1 MVAGLRVWLLGLL
14 AVGAWFLAGYGTPL
28 PVPLKSDAPTQEFSA
43 GRAGENLTRLLGDQK
58 PHPAG
63 TPENEAVHARLMSA
77 LSQLGIAGQSISGM
91 SCRGGRGGVT
101 CGTVSDIAAEAIPG
115 DGKALLLMA
124 HMDSV
129 AAGPGAADDQS
140 GVAIVLEVARAL
152 KAQSDHRHPVMLLF
166 TDGEEMGLLGAHLF
180 LDDPAWRD
188 RIGAVI
194 NVEARGNQ
202 GKSFLFQTSEGD
214 AQLVDIYA
222 KNVARPSA
230 SSLYDTIYRYL
241 PNDTDLTPFLQAGF
255 PAYNFAFI
263 GNAGQYHTR
272 LDRKENLNPGTIQS
286 QGEAVLGTARG
297 MEGVDWTNLKSS
309 GAIYFDVLGRF
320 LPRLPVSFALP
331 LSLAAFFAIA
341 IAGWLNARGRKPKR
355 GKLTAAFMPL
365 LFILG
370 TVAAGFALTSLT
382 ALIGGDTPFAYP
394 TALRVSLAAA
404 VWMLAL
410 MCMRGAGPTASWLWV
425 AGLGVVCAIF
435 APGLSPYFLFPSL
448 IAAVLMLL
456 SIVIGG
462 GCFGRGFALL
472 VSALVMLVVWI
483 GFVAQGEAIMGI
495 AAHPLFTVPAAIG
508 LLALLPLMGAQKM
521 SEGFRQF
528 SVVLSLL
535 VALGACLAAGLQP
548 AFSAAAPERL
558 NIRYVEKDGKSWWLA
573 DPVNTLP
580 AAMRTASAFS
590 KDPLVLAAWR
600 GYVAPAGVVQLP
612 APSATVTRNAATITI
627 DLHGSPDANGM
638 VLMVPSGLGS
648 VRTNDAPVQTISG
661 SNERSFVSCGGRDCA
676 NAHIVLNFTGPVA
689 KSVILAET
697 RYGLPSDA
705 AFLLKARPD
714 WAVPA
719 GQGDMSFAAVDVA
732 VPE

>member
-43 GRAGENLTRLLGDQK
+43 GRASESLARILGEQK

-63 TPENEAVHARLMSA
+63 TPENEAVHTRLMEE
-77 LSQLGIAGQSISGM
+77 LSKLGLTGQTISGM

-101 CGTVSDIAAEAIPG
+101 CGTVTDIAAEAIPG

-129 AAGPGAADDQS
+129 AAGPGAGDDQS

-152 KAQSDHRHPVMLLF
+152 NAKDDHRHPLMLLF

-188 RIGAVI
+188 RVGAVI

-202 GKSFLFQTSEGD
+202 GKSYLFQTSDGD
-214 AQLVDIYA
+214 AQLIDIYA
-222 KNVARPSA
+222 RNVARPSA
-230 SSLYDTIYRYL
+230 SSLYDTIYHYL

-263 GNAGQYHTR
+263 GNAGQYHTG
-272 LDRKENLNPGTIQS
+272 LDRKENLNPATIQS
-286 QGEAVLGTARG
+286 QGDAVLGTARG
-297 MEGVDWTNLKSS
+297 LENADWANLKST

-320 LPRLPVSFALP
+320 LPRLPVSLALP
-331 LSLAAFFAIA
+331 LSLAVFFAIA
-341 IAGWLNARGRKPKR
+341 IAGWLNGRGRKPTR
-355 GKLTAAFMPL
+355 GKFTAAIMPL
-365 LFILG
+365 LFLASC
-370 TVAAGFALTSLT
+370 VAAGFALTSL
-382 ALIGGDTPFAYP
+382 AGLIGGDVPSAYP

-404 VWMLAL
+404 VWILAL
-410 MCMRGAGPTASWLWV
+410 LCMEGAGATASWLWL
-425 AGLGVVCAIF
+425 AGLGIACAVF
-435 APGLSPYFLFPSL
+435 VPGLSPYFLFPSL
-448 IAAVLMLL
+448 VAAVLMLFT
-456 SIVIGG
+456 IG
-462 GCFGRGFALL
+462 FGRSFALL
-472 VSALVMLVVWI
+472 ISALVMLVVWI

-528 SVVLSLL
+528 SVALSLL
-535 VALGACLAAGLQP
+535 VALGACLTAGLQP
-548 AFSAAAPERL
+548 AFSTATPERL

-590 KDPLVLAAWR
+590 KDPLMLAAWR

-612 APSATVTRNAATITI
+612 APSATVTRNSATVTL
-627 DLHGSPDANGM
+627 DLHGSDDANGM
-638 VLMVPSGLGS
+638 VLMVPAGLGS
-648 VRTNDAPVQTISG
+648 VSINDAPVQTISG
-661 SNERSFVSCGGRDCA
+661 SGEQNFVSCGGKDCA

-705 AFLLKARPD
+705 AFLLKARSD

>member
-28 PVPLKSDAPTQEFSA
+28 PVPLKSDASTQEFSA
-43 GRAGENLTRLLGDQK
+43 GRAGDSLTRLLGKQR

-63 TPENEAVHARLMSA
+63 TTENDAVHARLMDE
-77 LSQLGIAGQSISGM
+77 LSRLGLSGQTISGM

-101 CGTVSDIAAEAIPG
+101 CATVSDIAAEAIPG
-115 DGKALLLMA
+115 EGKALLLMA

-180 LDDPAWRD
+180 LDDPAWAARV
-188 RIGAVI
+188 GAVI

-202 GKSFLFQTSEGD
+202 GKSYLFQTSDGD
-214 AQLVDIYA
+214 AQLIDIYA
-222 KNVARPSA
+222 KNVAHPSA

-241 PNDTDLTPFLQAGF
+241 PKDTDLTPFLQAGF

-263 GNAGQYHTR
+263 GNAGQYHTG
-272 LDRKENLNPGTIQS
+272 LDRKENLNPGTLQS

-297 MEGVDWTNLKSS
+297 LGNAEWGNLKSS
-309 GAIYFDVLGRF
+309 GAIYFDVPGRF
-320 LPRLPVSFALP
+320 LPRMPVRFALP
-331 LSLAAFFAIA
+331 LSLALFFAIA
-341 IAGWLNARGRKPKR
+341 IAGWLNGRGRKPKR
-355 GKLTAAFMPL
+355 GKLTAAMMPL
-365 LFILG
+365 LFLLG
-370 TVAAGFALTSLT
+370 AVVAGFALTSL
-382 ALIGGDTPFAYP
+382 AGLIGGDAPTAYP

-404 VWMLAL
+404 MWMLAL
-410 MCMRGAGPTASWLWV
+410 LCMGGAGPTASWLWL
-425 AGLGVVCAIF
+425 AGLGIVCAVF
-435 APGLSPYFLFPSL
+435 APGLAPYFLFPSL
-448 IAAVLMLL
+448 VAAVLMLL
-456 SIVIGG
+456 SIG
-462 GCFGRGFALL
+462 FGRRLALL

-483 GFVAQGEAIMGI
+483 GLAAQSEAIMGI

-508 LLALLPLMGAQKM
+508 LLALLSLMGAQKM
-521 SEGFRQF
+521 DEGFWRF

-535 VALGACLAAGLQP
+535 VALGACLTAGLQP
-548 AFSAAAPERL
+548 AFSAATPERL
-558 NIRYVEKDGKSWWLA
+558 NLRYVEKDGKSWWLA
-573 DPVNTLP
+573 DPVGNLP
-580 AAMRTASAFS
+580 AAMRAASAFS

-600 GYVAPAGVVQLP
+600 GYVAPAGIVQLP
-612 APSATVTRNAATITI
+612 APSATATRNAATITL

-648 VRTNDAPVQTISG
+648 VSINDAPVQTISG
-661 SNERSFVSCGGRDCA
+661 NGERSFVSCGGKDCA
-676 NAHIVLNFTGPVA
+676 NAHIFLNFTGPVA

-705 AFLLKARPD
+705 AFLLKVRPD

-732 VPE
+732 VPGE